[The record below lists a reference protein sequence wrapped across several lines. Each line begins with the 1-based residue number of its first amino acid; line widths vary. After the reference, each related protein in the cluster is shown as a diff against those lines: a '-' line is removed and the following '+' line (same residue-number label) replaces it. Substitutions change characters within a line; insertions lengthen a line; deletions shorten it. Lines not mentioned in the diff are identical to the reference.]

1 MVGGVQTNFFLFD
14 GNAKR
19 AGVLEH
25 AEQNGTG
32 ESDPSDDGESAGDL
46 VAELF
51 TAASVE
57 SAVVVG
63 TAFGSVVVQDVLLLG
78 E

>member
-14 GNAKR
+14 GNAKH

-32 ESDPSDDGESAGDL
+32 ESDPSDDGENAGDL

-51 TAASVE
+51 TAASV
-57 SAVVVG
+57 
-63 TAFGSVVVQDVLLLG
+63 
-78 E
+78 